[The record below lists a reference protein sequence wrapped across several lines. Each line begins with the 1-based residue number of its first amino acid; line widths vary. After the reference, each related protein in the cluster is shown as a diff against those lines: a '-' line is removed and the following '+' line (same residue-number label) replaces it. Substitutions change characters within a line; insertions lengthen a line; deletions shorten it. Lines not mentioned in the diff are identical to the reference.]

1 MDIPLAY
8 IIFDIMISL
17 KKNNRDTI
25 IYRDILI
32 IYLKRF
38 INSFDLDRDV
48 LEDLIFD
55 FNFANELSFF
65 LDDYEDYF
73 EMEDGIIRLNSD
85 VSINELKKLQEENVI
100 LEDFDEEFISDVEK
114 VIHND
119 ISFLEII
126 GINPNIQV
134 YNALL
139 ELEEKLEYK
148 YLDLSYDGLFDENT
162 IEKTR
167 EEIKLLKVITNIMYI
182 NINNNFSSVDY
193 DNLYLYA
200 KDQAK
205 LMHGEESEVKLSRN
219 PPFDKT
225 LLIKT
230 PMDKALF
237 INDSSAKG
245 AIKGRLKM
253 NNKKDKK
260 KINMQDMTKLNFYL
274 MYLELLDKEI
284 NKTKNIELKD
294 ELIIA
299 KYRLMYV
306 LDSIYDLMNF
316 KKRESSV
323 KINGDYSFIETIIY
337 FFTVEVLSYDDK
349 EYKLD
354 GTNKKDIITY
364 YFNIIKKLYV
374 ETYYKLTNDRAI
386 IDLINNSNFYNVNT
400 ISSKLFSNIVP
411 SEKNKSK
418 IKKKNF

>member
-17 KKNNRDTI
+17 KKNNRDTM
-25 IYRDILI
+25 IYRDTLI

-38 INSFDLDRDV
+38 INSFDLDKDV

-65 LDDYEDYF
+65 LDDYDDYF
-73 EMEDGIIRLNSD
+73 EMEDGIIKLNSD
-85 VSINELKKLQEENVI
+85 ISIDELKRLQEENVV
-100 LEDFDEEFISDVEK
+100 LEDFDEEFISDVK
-114 VIHND
+114 KSIHND

-148 YLDLSYDGLFDENT
+148 YLDLSYDGLFDDK
-162 IEKTR
+162 IVKKTK
-167 EEIKLLKVITNIMYI
+167 EEIKLLKIITDIMYI
-182 NINNNFSSVDY
+182 NINNNFSSIDY
-193 DNLYLYA
+193 NNLYLYA
-200 KDQAK
+200 KDRAK
-205 LMHGEESEVKLSRN
+205 LMHGEESEVKLSCE
-219 PPFDKT
+219 PTFDRT
-225 LLIKT
+225 LLVGT

-245 AIKGRLKM
+245 VIKGRLEI
-253 NNKKDKK
+253 NNKRNKK
-260 KINMQDMTKLNFYL
+260 KFSMQDMAKLNFYL

-284 NKTKNIELKD
+284 NKTRNIELKD

-306 LDSIYDLMNF
+306 LDSVYDLMNF
-316 KKRESSV
+316 KKRESSI
-323 KINGDYSFIETIIY
+323 KICSDYSFIVPTIH
-337 FFTVEVLSYDDK
+337 FFIFEVLSYGDK

-374 ETYYKLTNDRAI
+374 ETYYKLTNDRVI
-386 IDLINNSNFYNVNT
+386 VNLINNSNFYNVNT
-400 ISSKLFSNIVP
+400 ISSKLFSNIVTP
-411 SEKNKSK
+411 EKNKSK
-418 IKKKNF
+418 IKKRNF

>member
-17 KKNNRDTI
+17 KKNNRDTM

-38 INSFDLDRDV
+38 INSFDLDKDV

-100 LEDFDEEFISDVEK
+100 LEDFEEE
-114 VIHND
+114 
-119 ISFLEII
+119 
-126 GINPNIQV
+126 
-134 YNALL
+134 
-139 ELEEKLEYK
+139 LEYK

-200 KDQAK
+200 KDRAK

-225 LLIKT
+225 LLVKT

-245 AIKGRLKM
+245 AIKGRLKI
-253 NNKKDKK
+253 NNKKNKK

-316 KKRESSV
+316 KKRESSI

-337 FFTVEVLSYDDK
+337 FFIVEVLSYDDK

-374 ETYYKLTNDRAI
+374 ETYYKLTNDRVI

>member
-17 KKNNRDTI
+17 KKNNRDTM
-25 IYRDILI
+25 IYRDTLI

-38 INSFDLDRDV
+38 INSFDLDKDV

-65 LDDYEDYF
+65 LDDYDDYF
-73 EMEDGIIRLNSD
+73 EMEDGIIKLNSD
-85 VSINELKKLQEENVI
+85 ISIDELKRLQEENVV

-148 YLDLSYDGLFDENT
+148 YLDLSYDGIFDDKVVK
-162 IEKTR
+162 KTK
-167 EEIKLLKVITNIMYI
+167 EEIKLLKIITDIMYI
-182 NINNNFSSVDY
+182 NINNNFSSIDY
-193 DNLYLYA
+193 NNLYLYA
-200 KDQAK
+200 KDRAK
-205 LMHGEESEVKLSRN
+205 LMHGEESEVKLSCE
-219 PPFDKT
+219 PTFDRT
-225 LLIKT
+225 LLVGT

-245 AIKGRLKM
+245 VIKGRLEI
-253 NNKKDKK
+253 NNKRNKK
-260 KINMQDMTKLNFYL
+260 KFSMQDMAKLNFYL

-284 NKTKNIELKD
+284 NKTRNIELKD

-306 LDSIYDLMNF
+306 LDSVYDLMNF
-316 KKRESSV
+316 KKRESSI
-323 KINGDYSFIETIIY
+323 KICSDYSFIVPTIH
-337 FFTVEVLSYDDK
+337 FFIFEVLSYGDK

-374 ETYYKLTNDRAI
+374 ETYYKLTNDRVI
-386 IDLINNSNFYNVNT
+386 VNLINNSNFYNVNT
-400 ISSKLFSNIVP
+400 ISSKLFSNIVTP
-411 SEKNKSK
+411 EKNKSK
-418 IKKKNF
+418 IKKRNF

>member
-17 KKNNRDTI
+17 KKNNRDTM

-38 INSFDLDRDV
+38 INSFDLDKDV

-114 VIHND
+114 IIHND

-200 KDQAK
+200 KDRAK
-205 LMHGEESEVKLSRN
+205 LMHGEESEVKLSHN

-225 LLIKT
+225 LLVKT

-245 AIKGRLKM
+245 AIKGRLKI
-253 NNKKDKK
+253 NNKKNKK

-316 KKRESSV
+316 KKRESSI

-374 ETYYKLTNDRAI
+374 ETYYKLTNDRVI

>member
-17 KKNNRDTI
+17 KKNNRDTM

-38 INSFDLDRDV
+38 INSFDLDKDV

-85 VSINELKKLQEENVI
+85 VSINELKKLQEESVI

-139 ELEEKLEYK
+139 ELEEELEYK

-200 KDQAK
+200 KDRAK
-205 LMHGEESEVKLSRN
+205 LMHAEESEVKLSRN
-219 PPFDKT
+219 PPFDKI
-225 LLIKT
+225 LLVKT

-253 NNKKDKK
+253 NNKKNKK

-316 KKRESSV
+316 KKRESSI

>member
-17 KKNNRDTI
+17 KKNNRDTM
-25 IYRDILI
+25 IYRDTLI

-38 INSFDLDRDV
+38 INSFDLDKDV

-65 LDDYEDYF
+65 LDDYDDYF
-73 EMEDGIIRLNSD
+73 EMEDGIIKLNSD
-85 VSINELKKLQEENVI
+85 ISIDELKRLQEENVV

-167 EEIKLLKVITNIMYI
+167 EEIKLLKIITDIMYI
-182 NINNNFSSVDY
+182 NINNNFSSIDY
-193 DNLYLYA
+193 NNLYLYA
-200 KDQAK
+200 KDRAK
-205 LMHGEESEVKLSRN
+205 LMHGEESEVKLSCE
-219 PPFDKT
+219 PTFDRT
-225 LLIKT
+225 LLVGT

-245 AIKGRLKM
+245 VIKGRLEI
-253 NNKKDKK
+253 NNKRNKK
-260 KINMQDMTKLNFYL
+260 KFSMQDMAKLNFYL

-284 NKTKNIELKD
+284 NKTRNIELKD

-306 LDSIYDLMNF
+306 LDSVYDLMNF
-316 KKRESSV
+316 KKRESSI
-323 KINGDYSFIETIIY
+323 KICSDYSFIVPTIH
-337 FFTVEVLSYDDK
+337 FFIFEVLSYEDK

-374 ETYYKLTNDRAI
+374 ETYYKLTNDRVI
-386 IDLINNSNFYNVNT
+386 VNLINNSNFYNVNT

>member
-17 KKNNRDTI
+17 KKNNRDTM

-38 INSFDLDRDV
+38 INSFDLDKDV

-139 ELEEKLEYK
+139 ELEEELEYK

-200 KDQAK
+200 KDRAK

-219 PPFDKT
+219 PPFDKI
-225 LLIKT
+225 LLVKT

-253 NNKKDKK
+253 NNKKNKK

>member
-17 KKNNRDTI
+17 KKNNRDTM

-38 INSFDLDRDV
+38 INSFDLDKDV

-200 KDQAK
+200 KDRAK
-205 LMHGEESEVKLSRN
+205 LMHG
-219 PPFDKT
+219 
-225 LLIKT
+225 
-230 PMDKALF
+230 
-237 INDSSAKG
+237 
-245 AIKGRLKM
+245 
-253 NNKKDKK
+253 
-260 KINMQDMTKLNFYL
+260 
-274 MYLELLDKEI
+274 
-284 NKTKNIELKD
+284 
-294 ELIIA
+294 
-299 KYRLMYV
+299 
-306 LDSIYDLMNF
+306 
-316 KKRESSV
+316 
-323 KINGDYSFIETIIY
+323 
-337 FFTVEVLSYDDK
+337 
-349 EYKLD
+349 
-354 GTNKKDIITY
+354 
-364 YFNIIKKLYV
+364 
-374 ETYYKLTNDRAI
+374 
-386 IDLINNSNFYNVNT
+386 
-400 ISSKLFSNIVP
+400 
-411 SEKNKSK
+411 
-418 IKKKNF
+418 

>member
-17 KKNNRDTI
+17 KKNNRDTM

-38 INSFDLDRDV
+38 INSFDLDKDV

-200 KDQAK
+200 KDRAK
-205 LMHGEESEVKLSRN
+205 LMHGEELEVKLSRN
-219 PPFDKT
+219 PPFDRI

-253 NNKKDKK
+253 NNKKNKK

-316 KKRESSV
+316 KKRESSI

-374 ETYYKLTNDRAI
+374 ETYYKLTNDRVI

>member
-17 KKNNRDTI
+17 KKNNRDTM

-38 INSFDLDRDV
+38 INSFDLDKDV

-200 KDQAK
+200 KDRAK

-219 PPFDKT
+219 PPFDRT

-253 NNKKDKK
+253 NNKKNKK

-274 MYLELLDKEI
+274 MYLELLDKDLAVKGYTLLSFGSLKSNMYGIQQLTGTEYQTVEELPTKLIKLANCGKTEI
-284 NKTKNIELKD
+284 EVMEVEMLPVTITNNYTIQGYNGSSATGVLKNPKIAIAIPKVLELKNPN
-294 ELIIA
+294 EL
-299 KYRLMYV
+299 
-306 LDSIYDLMNF
+306 NF
-316 KKRESSV
+316 
-323 KINGDYSFIETIIY
+323 ILAITPANTPPTN
-337 FFTVEVLSYDDK
+337 TVWY
-349 EYKLD
+349 
-354 GTNKKDIITY
+354 GI
-364 YFNIIKKLYV
+364 
-374 ETYYKLTNDRAI
+374 
-386 IDLINNSNFYNVNT
+386 
-400 ISSKLFSNIVP
+400 FSG
-411 SEKNKSK
+411 
-418 IKKKNF
+418 

>member
-17 KKNNRDTI
+17 KKNNRDTM

-38 INSFDLDRDV
+38 INSFDLDKDV

-139 ELEEKLEYK
+139 ELEEELEYK

-200 KDQAK
+200 KDRAK
-205 LMHGEESEVKLSRN
+205 LMHGEESEVKLSCN

-225 LLIKT
+225 LLVKT

-245 AIKGRLKM
+245 AIKGRLKI
-253 NNKKDKK
+253 NNKKNKK

-316 KKRESSV
+316 KKRESSI

-374 ETYYKLTNDRAI
+374 ETYYKLTNDRVI

>member
-17 KKNNRDTI
+17 KKNNRDTM
-25 IYRDILI
+25 IYRDTLI

-38 INSFDLDRDV
+38 INSFDLDKDV

-65 LDDYEDYF
+65 LDDYDDYF
-73 EMEDGIIRLNSD
+73 EMEDGIIKLNSD
-85 VSINELKKLQEENVI
+85 ISIDELKRLQEENII
-100 LEDFDEEFISDVEK
+100 LEDFDEDFINDVKK

-126 GINPNIQV
+126 GINPNTHV
-134 YNALL
+134 YDVLL
-139 ELEEKLEYK
+139 ELEGKLEYK
-148 YLDLSYDGLFDENT
+148 YLDLSYDGLFDDK
-162 IEKTR
+162 IVKKTK
-167 EEIKLLKVITNIMYI
+167 EEIKLLKVMTNIMYI

-193 DNLYLYA
+193 NNLYLYA
-200 KDQAK
+200 KDRAK
-205 LMHGEESEVKLSRN
+205 LMHGEESEVKLSYE
-219 PPFDKT
+219 PTFDRT
-225 LLIKT
+225 LLVRT

-245 AIKGRLKM
+245 VIKGRLEI
-253 NNKKDKK
+253 NNKRNKK
-260 KINMQDMTKLNFYL
+260 KFSMQDMAKLNFYL

-284 NKTKNIELKD
+284 NKTKNSELKD

-306 LDSIYDLMNF
+306 LDSVYDLMNF
-316 KKRESSV
+316 KEIEPSI
-323 KINGDYSFIETIIY
+323 KINSDYSFIVPTIH
-337 FFTVEVLSYDDK
+337 FFIFEVLSYEDK

-374 ETYYKLTNDRAI
+374 ETYYKLTNDRVI
-386 IDLINNSNFYNVNT
+386 VNLINNSSFYNVNT
-400 ISSKLFSNIVP
+400 ISSKLFSNIVTP
-411 SEKNKSK
+411 EKNKSK
-418 IKKKNF
+418 IKKRNF